1 MKRRVHLAVALAVT
15 VLVAAGPGVAVAAWV
30 GAGSGSAWTRAASAP
45 TGSAPSGSVT
55 GRNVTVSWTAARFPD
70 STAVNGYTVRR
81 FGTGHVAQAV
91 GASCSGTINALTCTE
106 AAVPPGSWTY
116 AVTPKQALW
125 TGPESADS
133 ASITVG
139 SPSLTLAPAA
149 LTTLPTTLTGTVAN
163 FITGETITF
172 RLDNPSTGTVL
183 SGSVTSSPIPTSGGS
198 AVSVTVPVLTT
209 AGAHT
214 IYAVGSLG
222 SQASMAITIAPN
234 DTVGPVVSA
243 ALVQKT
249 TLGSAGYIKQAGTF
263 YVYAQVTDVGSPAVG
278 VSTVTANVTNLKT
291 GTTAAPL
298 VAGAYTVDGVAYTYR
313 SASIIATTPLA
324 EGSKT
329 FTITATDLN
338 TNATTQGGF
347 SATVD
352 NTVPTASDFQAANTS
367 GGTVGKAEAGDTV
380 TYTFSEPMDPNRI
393 LASWTGSATT
403 VTVRITNNV
412 GGDLLTV
419 WNAANTAQLPMGSV
433 NLVRTDYVTA
443 TINFTTSSMTMT
455 GSTIVVTLGTPSA
468 AVGTALGTGTSVWTP
483 STTAWDRASNAM
495 TATARNE
502 TGGAD
507 AEF

>member
-15 VLVAAGPGVAVAAWV
+15 VLVAGPGVAIAAWV
-30 GAGSGSAWTRAASAP
+30 GAGSGSAWTKAASAP
-45 TGSAPSGSVT
+45 AGSAPTASVSGS
-55 GRNVTVSWTAARFPD
+55 NVTLSWTAARFPD
-70 STAVNGYTVRR
+70 STAVNGYTVQR
-81 FGTGHVAQAV
+81 FDGGHVAQAV
-91 GASCSGTINALTCTE
+91 GASCSGTVNALTCTE
-106 AAVPPGSWTY
+106 AAVPQGTWTY

-139 SPSLTLAPAA
+139 PSLTLAPTA
-149 LTTLPTTLTGTVAN
+149 LTTLPTTLTGNVAN
-163 FITGETITF
+163 FITGETIIF
-172 RLDNPSTGTVL
+172 RLDDPSTGTVL
-183 SGSVTSSPIPTSGGS
+183 SGSVTWSPIPASGGS
-198 AVSVTVPVLTT
+198 AVSVTVPTLTT

-222 SQASMAITIAPN
+222 SQAWVAITIAPN

-249 TLGSAGYIKQAGTF
+249 TLGSAGYVKQAGTF

-278 VSTVTANVTNLKT
+278 VSTVRANVTNLRT
-291 GTTAAPL
+291 GTTAAAL
-298 VAGAYTVDGVAYTYR
+298 VAGTYTVDGVVYDYR
-313 SASIIATTPLA
+313 SASITASSPLT

-338 TNATTQGGF
+338 ANATTQGGF

-352 NTVPTASDFQAANTS
+352 NTVPTASDFQATNTS
-367 GGTVGKAEAGDTV
+367 GGTVGKAEAGDTT

-393 LASWTGSATT
+393 LASWTGNSTT
-403 VTVRITNNV
+403 VTVRIVNSS

-419 WNAANTAQLPMGSV
+419 RNAANTAQLPMGSV
-433 NLVRTDYVTA
+433 NLGRTDYVTA
-443 TINFTTSSMTMT
+443 TINFTTSSMTMS
-455 GSTIVVTLGTPSA
+455 GSTIAVTLGTPSA
-468 AVGTALGTGTSVWTP
+468 AVGTALGIGTSVWTP

-495 TATARNE
+495 TATPCNE